1 MNFLKRR
8 NKFDWI
14 AISCYIFMV
23 FVILGEGYWNH
34 ARAGD
39 VQWNIQLHWQVPHK
53 HYLGCIHYPHPP
65 CQYNCPGDTLGTD
78 RGLDSYY
85 FLFWP
90 YPPGVTGSF
99 VGLYWPK
106 NGIFLDQWVTNP
118 HFALKTFSTK
128 ISVKSLNLAK
138 KSINHQFTSLY
149 MPPTAQ
155 NESLKIGIFGIFS
168 KPKFHWRKPTKS
180 FCRKRL

>member
-78 RGLDSYY
+78 STTYTGTHNHVHRPYLYGWHVHQGVRYPVEYVYRNYRGEICKEFQMDIQFMFGLPERAWATVCQDRAG
-85 FLFWP
+85 FW
-90 YPPGVTGSF
+90 
-99 VGLYWPK
+99 
-106 NGIFLDQWVTNP
+106 
-118 HFALKTFSTK
+118 
-128 ISVKSLNLAK
+128 
-138 KSINHQFTSLY
+138 
-149 MPPTAQ
+149 
-155 NESLKIGIFGIFS
+155 
-168 KPKFHWRKPTKS
+168 
-180 FCRKRL
+180 RLQQ